1 MAAPQPTPK
10 NLRPIHRY
18 ITTHDEYGKAIISGT
33 IPSAAP
39 VKDINDGAVQFSL
52 VYTNPRLPQLSQ
64 DADIAFYQNHL
75 ANAPSITIPEG
86 TVCRVCDFPPDYP
99 APMHRTVSLDFG
111 VVLEGEVELV
121 LVSGER
127 QHLYRGDVV
136 VQRGTNHAWRSVAPG
151 GGWSRMLFVLQTSE
165 AVQLASGETLVGDE
179 GGIDRGEADSISWR
193 ALWRT
198 EAILPFVEDKAKAAV
213 LKSSM
218 ISALLLDVPG
228 LAQKSTSAAK

>member
-1 MAAPQPTPK
+1 MPSPQPTSK
-10 NLRPIHRY
+10 DLRPIHRY
-18 ITTHDEYGKAIISGT
+18 ITTHDEHGKAIISRT

-39 VKDINDGAVQFSL
+39 VKDINDGTVQFSL
-52 VYTNPRLPQLSQ
+52 MYTNSGLPQLSK

-75 ANAPSITIPEG
+75 ANAPAITIPEG

-121 LVSGER
+121 LDSGET

-165 AVQLASGETLVGDE
+165 VVRLASGETLVEDE
-179 GGIDRGEADSISWR
+179 GGIDRGEVERSIAR
-193 ALWRT
+193 AR
-198 EAILPFVEDKAKAAV
+198 
-213 LKSSM
+213 
-218 ISALLLDVPG
+218 
-228 LAQKSTSAAK
+228 